1 MQIVMSKELQEI
13 LRLVAQGKTYKN
25 MADTIG
31 YSQKTIKRRVK
42 YLCGLYKVK
51 TKIEL
56 ALEYQAEMLGN
67 I

>member
-13 LRLVAQGKTYKN
+13 LRLVAQGKTYKD

-42 YLCGLYKVK
+42 HLCGLYKVK